1 MLIKLFFVL
10 AFVVPATGQQPCP
23 LTAADAP
30 AISGF
35 RLGMSY
41 ADVQQVLGPSIKVK
55 PAKTGEGT
63 VFESFAEAPAPE
75 RLSGVQAFWLRF
87 ANNRVYQIEVFYADG
102 ARKQRIEDLTAHLS
116 KEFKLPPEEWKIKNN
131 LARIE
136 CGEVL
141 LTADTILNPHVELTD
156 TIAKSEFDKKQAD
169 AKKSSKKKESKKT
182 TK

>member
-10 AFVVPATGQQPCP
+10 AFVVSATGQQRCP

-30 AISGF
+30 SISGF

-41 ADVQQVLGPSIKVK
+41 ADVQQVVGPSIKVK
-55 PAKTGEGT
+55 AAKTGEGT

-87 ANNRVYQIEVFYADG
+87 ANNRVYQIEVFYADSAG
-102 ARKQRIEDLTAHLS
+102 KQPIEDLTAHLS
-116 KEFKLPPEEWKIKNN
+116 REFKLPAEEWKIKNN

-156 TIAKSEFDKKQAD
+156 TTAKSEFDKKQAD
-169 AKKSSKKKESKKT
+169 AKKSSKKKELKKT

>member
-1 MLIKLFFVL
+1 VFVKLIILL
-10 AFVVPATGQQPCP
+10 AFVVSASGQQPCS
-23 LTAADAP
+23 LTAATSP

-87 ANNRVYQIEVFYADG
+87 ANNRVYQIEVFYAG
-102 ARKQRIEDLTAHLS
+102 SASKQPIEDLTAHLS
-116 KEFKLPPEEWKIKNN
+116 KEFKLPAEEWKIKNN

-156 TIAKSEFDKKQAD
+156 TTAKSEFDKKQAD